1 MEKIGGSISF
11 QLIDIFNIIEDKT
24 LSEEQ
29 KKKNIEENNDIS
41 NNENINQDNIPKRKR
56 NINR

>member
-11 QLIDIFNIIEDKT
+11 QVVDIFNIIEDNN

-29 KKKNIEENNDIS
+29 KN
-41 NNENINQDNIPKRKR
+41 RKL
-56 NINR
+56 